1 MFLSDISLKRP
12 IAMTVVLLV
21 LALFGFLAWRTAGV
35 DLVPLVDVPYVTVT
49 VVYPGATPE
58 EIETAVVRKIED
70 AVSQVDGLKHM
81 TATCANNFCQ
91 VMLEFHLDRDVDTVA
106 TDVREKID
114 LIVNDLPSGAEKPN
128 VAKFDVNA
136 TPVVTMALTS
146 SSAKTVENGD
156 LYDYADNRLSS
167 RFSSLPGVAS
177 VELIGGEKREV
188 VVEVDRRKLAAK
200 GLTLAEVVGTV
211 GKGNIKIPSGE
222 IDEAGRSAA
231 LTFDAE
237 AKEPSELG
245 AIELGRPGGAKV
257 YLRDVAKFHFGTKRA
272 ESLAYFNGEP
282 AVVLKIT
289 KKGEANAAK
298 VVDLVRR
305 AAERAKAEL
314 PAGMSLN
321 WVRDDGAYVHATV
334 RGGFDS
340 IWQGI
345 LLTGAILVLFLSEWS
360 SALVAFVSIPVTII
374 IALIVFPFFDCTFN
388 LVTMSAVGISSGILV
403 ANSIVVLENIAARFQ
418 RDGDGGVQSTVAK
431 AAGQVAV
438 AVCAAALTNIVVF
451 LPIATMKT
459 LAGRFFVPF
468 AIVITAATFASLF
481 VSFTLTPILS
491 SMFAGRGAGVN
502 RALTF
507 VLAPWNACYNAA
519 ARFYRATLFP
529 ALRHP
534 VLLIAAVAVLSAAG
548 FAYLVPRLQLD
559 FIPTM
564 DKGEMTVRLEYPAD
578 TALEKTAERTL
589 ALARKIGSLKDSAGD
604 PLAQSVTISVGKT
617 QGILGAVS
625 QGAYL
630 AEIAVK
636 LKDMTARRETI
647 QDVAERLR
655 DVCREE
661 PDVIW
666 SALVPLVIGG
676 SAQSAEFRILG
687 DDFDTLNAVGLATA
701 REAAADPSCADVSHS
716 IRIGRPETRLYPK
729 RAVLNDLGVTPD
741 VLGTS
746 LRASFAG
753 LKCSRF
759 TKGDRS
765 YDVRVR
771 FAEEDGFSQV
781 DALNFPGVD
790 GVPFALDSV
799 ARKERVMKP
808 VQIVRSMKRR
818 AVTVYANNARG
829 YGLGTTLGVL
839 RAAAGKH
846 LPPQLRDDR
855 RRHRGIHGRDVRRVR
870 ACHKRRDHPYVSA
883 SRGNHGILDDAIRRP
898 LHGSVR
904 LSRNVCSTLG
914 YAHHVHGVRAARR
927 HHACRRGGQRGHSH
941 RRRADD
947 ASRAGDSPARGDA
960 EGVRG
965 EVPSGPD
972 EFCGVA
978 LRNAANGAWKRPR
991 IRAPRCHRHWIGWR
1005 YSPLRS
1011 RFAVSH
1017 PRFDEPCAQIVY
1029 GQPAGFCLRYVCQ
1042 AIIRPSPVRQVE
1054 RAPGS

>member
-200 GLTLAEVVGTV
+200 GLTLAEVVGKV

-418 RDGDGGVQSTVAK
+418 MGGDGGVKSTVAK

-438 AVCAAALTNIVVF
+438 AVCASALTNIVVF

-507 VLAPWNACYNAA
+507 VLAPWNACYNAT

-534 VLLIAAVAVLSAAG
+534 VLMIAAVAVLSAAG

-589 ALARKIGSLKDSAGD
+589 ELARKIGSLKDSAGD

-687 DDFDTLNAVGLATA
+687 DDFDTLNAAGLATA
-701 REAAADPSCADVSHS
+701 RDAAADPSCADVSHS

-741 VLGTS
+741 ALGTS

-781 DALNFPGVD
+781 DALNFPGAD

-846 LPPQLRDDR
+846 LPPGCETTVGGTAEYMDETFGEFALVTSVAIILTYLLLAAIMESWTMPFVVLFTVPFAYLGMFAALWVTHTTFTVFGLLAGIMLVGVVVNAAILIVDERTMLLG
-855 RRHRGIHGRDVRRVR
+855 RGIAPRAATLKASAAKFRPVLMSSAASLFGMLPMALGSGLGSELRAAIGIGSVGGILLSAVVSLYLIPALTSLVRR
-870 ACHKRRDHPYVSA
+870 
-883 SRGNHGILDDAIRRP
+883 
-898 LHGSVR
+898 
-904 LSRNVCSTLG
+904 
-914 YAHHVHGVRAARR
+914 
-927 HHACRRGGQRGHSH
+927 
-941 RRRADD
+941 
-947 ASRAGDSPARGDA
+947 
-960 EGVRG
+960 
-965 EVPSGPD
+965 
-972 EFCGVA
+972 
-978 LRNAANGAWKRPR
+978 
-991 IRAPRCHRHWIGWR
+991 
-1005 YSPLRS
+1005 
-1011 RFAVSH
+1011 
-1017 PRFDEPCAQIVY
+1017 
-1029 GQPAGFCLRYVCQ
+1029 
-1042 AIIRPSPVRQVE
+1042 
-1054 RAPGS
+1054 

>member
-188 VVEVDRRKLAAK
+188 VVEVDRSKLAAK
-200 GLTLAEVVGTV
+200 GLTLAEVVGKV

-418 RDGDGGVQSTVAK
+418 RGGDGGVKSTVAK

-438 AVCAAALTNIVVF
+438 AVCASALTNIVVF

-507 VLAPWNACYNAA
+507 VLAPWNACYNAT

-589 ALARKIGSLKDSAGD
+589 ELARKIGSLKDSAGD

-687 DDFDTLNAVGLATA
+687 DDFDTLNAAGLATA
-701 REAAADPSCADVSHS
+701 RDAAADPSCADVSHS

-741 VLGTS
+741 ALGTS

-781 DALNFPGVD
+781 DALNFPGAD

-829 YGLGTTLGVL
+829 YGLGTTIGVL

-846 LPPQLRDDR
+846 LPPGYETTVGGTAEYMDETFGEFALVTSVAIILTYLLLAAIMESWTMPFVVLFTVPFAYLGMFAALWATHTTFTVFGLLAGIMLVGVVVNAAILIVDERTMLLG
-855 RRHRGIHGRDVRRVR
+855 RGIAPR
-870 ACHKRRDHPYVSA
+870 AATLKASA
-883 SRGNHGILDDAIRRP
+883 AKFRPVLMSSAASLFGMLPMALGSGLGSELRAAIGIGSVGGIL
-898 LHGSVR
+898 
-904 LSRNVCSTLG
+904 LSAVVSLYLIPALTSL
-914 YAHHVHGVRAARR
+914 ARR
-927 HHACRRGGQRGHSH
+927 
-941 RRRADD
+941 
-947 ASRAGDSPARGDA
+947 
-960 EGVRG
+960 
-965 EVPSGPD
+965 
-972 EFCGVA
+972 
-978 LRNAANGAWKRPR
+978 
-991 IRAPRCHRHWIGWR
+991 
-1005 YSPLRS
+1005 
-1011 RFAVSH
+1011 
-1017 PRFDEPCAQIVY
+1017 
-1029 GQPAGFCLRYVCQ
+1029 
-1042 AIIRPSPVRQVE
+1042 
-1054 RAPGS
+1054 

>member
-200 GLTLAEVVGTV
+200 GLTLAEVVGKV

-305 AAERAKAEL
+305 AAEKAKAEL

-418 RDGDGGVQSTVAK
+418 RGGDGGVKSTVAK

-438 AVCAAALTNIVVF
+438 AVCASALTNIVVF

-507 VLAPWNACYNAA
+507 VLAPWNACYNAT

-741 VLGTS
+741 ALGTS

-846 LPPQLRDDR
+846 LPPGYETTVGGTAEYMDETFGEFALVTSVAIILTYLLLAAIMESWTMPFVVLFTVPFAYLGMFAALWATHTTFTVFGLLAGIMLVGVVVNAAILIVDERTMLLG
-855 RRHRGIHGRDVRRVR
+855 RGIAPR
-870 ACHKRRDHPYVSA
+870 AATLKASA
-883 SRGNHGILDDAIRRP
+883 AKFRPVLMSSAASLFGMLPMALGSGLGSELRAAIGIGSVGGIL
-898 LHGSVR
+898 
-904 LSRNVCSTLG
+904 LSAVVSLYLIPALTSL
-914 YAHHVHGVRAARR
+914 ARR
-927 HHACRRGGQRGHSH
+927 
-941 RRRADD
+941 
-947 ASRAGDSPARGDA
+947 
-960 EGVRG
+960 
-965 EVPSGPD
+965 
-972 EFCGVA
+972 
-978 LRNAANGAWKRPR
+978 
-991 IRAPRCHRHWIGWR
+991 
-1005 YSPLRS
+1005 
-1011 RFAVSH
+1011 
-1017 PRFDEPCAQIVY
+1017 
-1029 GQPAGFCLRYVCQ
+1029 
-1042 AIIRPSPVRQVE
+1042 
-1054 RAPGS
+1054 

>member
-200 GLTLAEVVGTV
+200 GLTLAEVVGKV

-231 LTFDAE
+231 ITFDAE

-298 VVDLVRR
+298 VVDLVRM
-305 AAERAKAEL
+305 AAEKAKAEL

-418 RDGDGGVQSTVAK
+418 RGGDGGVKSTVAK

-438 AVCAAALTNIVVF
+438 AVCASALTNIVVF

-507 VLAPWNACYNAA
+507 VLAPWNACYNAT

-589 ALARKIGSLKDSAGD
+589 ELARKIGSLKDSAGD

-701 REAAADPSCADVSHS
+701 RDAAADPSCADVSHS

-741 VLGTS
+741 ALGTS

-846 LPPQLRDDR
+846 LPPGCETTVGGTAEYMDETFGEFALVTSVAIILTYLLLAAIMESWTMPFVVLFTVPFAYLGMFAALWATHTTFTVFGLLAGIMLVGVVVNAAILIVDERTMLLG
-855 RRHRGIHGRDVRRVR
+855 RGIAPR
-870 ACHKRRDHPYVSA
+870 AATLKASA
-883 SRGNHGILDDAIRRP
+883 AKFRPVLMSSAASLFGMLPMALGSGLGSELRAAIGIGSVGGIL
-898 LHGSVR
+898 
-904 LSRNVCSTLG
+904 LSAVVSLYLIPALTSL
-914 YAHHVHGVRAARR
+914 ARR
-927 HHACRRGGQRGHSH
+927 
-941 RRRADD
+941 
-947 ASRAGDSPARGDA
+947 
-960 EGVRG
+960 
-965 EVPSGPD
+965 
-972 EFCGVA
+972 
-978 LRNAANGAWKRPR
+978 
-991 IRAPRCHRHWIGWR
+991 
-1005 YSPLRS
+1005 
-1011 RFAVSH
+1011 
-1017 PRFDEPCAQIVY
+1017 
-1029 GQPAGFCLRYVCQ
+1029 
-1042 AIIRPSPVRQVE
+1042 
-1054 RAPGS
+1054 

>member
-200 GLTLAEVVGTV
+200 GLTLAEVVGKV

-237 AKEPSELG
+237 AKELSELG

-305 AAERAKAEL
+305 AAEKAKAEL

-418 RDGDGGVQSTVAK
+418 RGGDGGVKSTVAK

-438 AVCAAALTNIVVF
+438 AVCASALTNIVVF

-507 VLAPWNACYNAA
+507 VLAPWNACYNAT

-589 ALARKIGSLKDSAGD
+589 ELARKIGSLKDSAGD

-687 DDFDTLNAVGLATA
+687 DDFDTLNAAGLATA
-701 REAAADPSCADVSHS
+701 RDAAADPSCADVSHS

-741 VLGTS
+741 ALGTS

-781 DALNFPGVD
+781 DALNFPGAD

-846 LPPQLRDDR
+846 LPPGYETTVGGTAEYMDETFGEFALVTSVAIILTYLLLAAIMESWTMPFVVLFTVPFAYLGMFAALWATHTTFTVFGLLAGIMLVGVVVNAAILIVDERTMLLG
-855 RRHRGIHGRDVRRVR
+855 RGIAPR
-870 ACHKRRDHPYVSA
+870 AATLKASA
-883 SRGNHGILDDAIRRP
+883 AKFRPVLMSSAASLFGMLPMALGSGLGSELRAAIGIGSVGGILLSAIVSLYLIP
-898 LHGSVR
+898 ALTS
-904 LSRNVCSTLG
+904 L
-914 YAHHVHGVRAARR
+914 ARR
-927 HHACRRGGQRGHSH
+927 
-941 RRRADD
+941 
-947 ASRAGDSPARGDA
+947 
-960 EGVRG
+960 
-965 EVPSGPD
+965 
-972 EFCGVA
+972 
-978 LRNAANGAWKRPR
+978 
-991 IRAPRCHRHWIGWR
+991 
-1005 YSPLRS
+1005 
-1011 RFAVSH
+1011 
-1017 PRFDEPCAQIVY
+1017 
-1029 GQPAGFCLRYVCQ
+1029 
-1042 AIIRPSPVRQVE
+1042 
-1054 RAPGS
+1054 

>member
-12 IAMTVVLLV
+12 IAMTVVLLA

-200 GLTLAEVVGTV
+200 GLTLAEVVGKV

-418 RDGDGGVQSTVAK
+418 RGGDGGVKSTVAK

-438 AVCAAALTNIVVF
+438 AVCASALTNIVVF

-491 SMFAGRGAGVN
+491 SMFAGRGTGVN
-502 RALTF
+502 RALSF
-507 VLAPWNACYNAA
+507 VLAPWNACYNAT

-529 ALRHP
+529 ALKHP

-589 ALARKIGSLKDSAGD
+589 ELARKIGSLKDSAGD

-687 DDFDTLNAVGLATA
+687 DDFDTLNAAGLATA
-701 REAAADPSCADVSHS
+701 RDAAADPSCADVSHS

-741 VLGTS
+741 ALGTS

-781 DALNFPGVD
+781 DALNFPGAD
-790 GVPFALDSV
+790 GVPFAIDSV

-846 LPPQLRDDR
+846 LPPGCETTVGGTAEYMDETFGEFALVTSVAIILTYLLLAAIMESWTMPFVVLFTVPFAYLGMFAALWATHTTFTVFGLLAGIMLVGVVVNAAILIVDERTMLLG
-855 RRHRGIHGRDVRRVR
+855 RGIAPR
-870 ACHKRRDHPYVSA
+870 AATLKASA
-883 SRGNHGILDDAIRRP
+883 AKFRPVLMSSAASLFGMLPMALGSGLGSELRAAIGIGSVGGIL
-898 LHGSVR
+898 
-904 LSRNVCSTLG
+904 LSAVVSLYLIPALTSL
-914 YAHHVHGVRAARR
+914 ARR
-927 HHACRRGGQRGHSH
+927 
-941 RRRADD
+941 
-947 ASRAGDSPARGDA
+947 
-960 EGVRG
+960 
-965 EVPSGPD
+965 
-972 EFCGVA
+972 
-978 LRNAANGAWKRPR
+978 
-991 IRAPRCHRHWIGWR
+991 
-1005 YSPLRS
+1005 
-1011 RFAVSH
+1011 
-1017 PRFDEPCAQIVY
+1017 
-1029 GQPAGFCLRYVCQ
+1029 
-1042 AIIRPSPVRQVE
+1042 
-1054 RAPGS
+1054 

>member
-200 GLTLAEVVGTV
+200 GLTLAEVVGKV

-345 LLTGAILVLFLSEWS
+345 LLTGAILVLFLAEWS

-388 LVTMSAVGISSGILV
+388 LVTMGAVGISSGILV

-418 RDGDGGVQSTVAK
+418 RGGDGGVKSTVAK

-438 AVCAAALTNIVVF
+438 AVCASALTNIVVF

-507 VLAPWNACYNAA
+507 VLAPWNACYNATV
-519 ARFYRATLFP
+519 RFYRATLFP

-589 ALARKIGSLKDSAGD
+589 ELARKIGSLKDSAGD

-701 REAAADPSCADVSHS
+701 RDAAADPSCADVSHS

-741 VLGTS
+741 ALGTS

-781 DALNFPGVD
+781 DALNFPGAD

-846 LPPQLRDDR
+846 LPPGYDTTVGGTAEYMDETFGEFALVTSVAIILTYLLLAAIMESWTMPFVVLFTVPFAYLGMFAALWVTHTTFTVFGLLAGIMLVGVVVNAAILIVDERTMLLG
-855 RRHRGIHGRDVRRVR
+855 RGIAPR
-870 ACHKRRDHPYVSA
+870 AATLKASA
-883 SRGNHGILDDAIRRP
+883 AKFRPVLMSSAASLFGMLPMALGSGLGSELRAAIGIGSVGGIL
-898 LHGSVR
+898 
-904 LSRNVCSTLG
+904 LSAVVSLYLIPALTSL
-914 YAHHVHGVRAARR
+914 ARR
-927 HHACRRGGQRGHSH
+927 
-941 RRRADD
+941 
-947 ASRAGDSPARGDA
+947 
-960 EGVRG
+960 
-965 EVPSGPD
+965 
-972 EFCGVA
+972 
-978 LRNAANGAWKRPR
+978 
-991 IRAPRCHRHWIGWR
+991 
-1005 YSPLRS
+1005 
-1011 RFAVSH
+1011 
-1017 PRFDEPCAQIVY
+1017 
-1029 GQPAGFCLRYVCQ
+1029 
-1042 AIIRPSPVRQVE
+1042 
-1054 RAPGS
+1054 

>member
-177 VELIGGEKREV
+177 VELVGGEKREV

-200 GLTLAEVVGTV
+200 GLTLAEVVGKV

-289 KKGEANAAK
+289 KKGESNAAK
-298 VVDLVRR
+298 VVDLVRM
-305 AAERAKAEL
+305 AAEKAKAEL

-345 LLTGAILVLFLSEWS
+345 LLTGAILVLFLAEWS

-418 RDGDGGVQSTVAK
+418 RGGDGGVKSTVAK

-438 AVCAAALTNIVVF
+438 AVCASALTNIVVF

-491 SMFAGRGAGVN
+491 SIFAGRGAAVN
-502 RALTF
+502 RALSF
-507 VLAPWNACYNAA
+507 VLAPWNACYNAT

-534 VLLIAAVAVLSAAG
+534 VLLIAAVALLSAAG

-589 ALARKIGSLKDSAGD
+589 ELARKIGSLKDSAGD

-625 QGAYL
+625 QGTYL

-701 REAAADPSCADVSHS
+701 RDAAADPSCADVSHS

-741 VLGTS
+741 ALGTS

-771 FAEEDGFSQV
+771 CAEEDGFSQV
-781 DALNFPGVD
+781 DALNFPGAD

-846 LPPQLRDDR
+846 LPPGYDTTVGGTAEYMDETFGEFALVTSVAIILTYLLLAAIMESWTMPFVVLFTVPFAYLGMFAALWATHTTFTVFGLLAGIMLVGVVVNAAILIVDERTVLLG
-855 RRHRGIHGRDVRRVR
+855 RGIAPR
-870 ACHKRRDHPYVSA
+870 AATLKASA
-883 SRGNHGILDDAIRRP
+883 AKFRPVLMSSAASLFGMLPMALGSGLGSELRAAIGIGSVGGIL
-898 LHGSVR
+898 
-904 LSRNVCSTLG
+904 LSAVVSLYLIPALTSL
-914 YAHHVHGVRAARR
+914 ARR
-927 HHACRRGGQRGHSH
+927 
-941 RRRADD
+941 
-947 ASRAGDSPARGDA
+947 
-960 EGVRG
+960 
-965 EVPSGPD
+965 
-972 EFCGVA
+972 
-978 LRNAANGAWKRPR
+978 
-991 IRAPRCHRHWIGWR
+991 
-1005 YSPLRS
+1005 
-1011 RFAVSH
+1011 
-1017 PRFDEPCAQIVY
+1017 
-1029 GQPAGFCLRYVCQ
+1029 
-1042 AIIRPSPVRQVE
+1042 
-1054 RAPGS
+1054 

>member
-200 GLTLAEVVGTV
+200 GLTLAEVVGKV

-305 AAERAKAEL
+305 AAEKAKAEL

-418 RDGDGGVQSTVAK
+418 RGGDGGVKSTVAK

-438 AVCAAALTNIVVF
+438 AVCASALTNIVVF

-502 RALTF
+502 RVLSF
-507 VLAPWNACYNAA
+507 VLAPWNACYNAT

-529 ALRHP
+529 VLRHP
-534 VLLIAAVAVLSAAG
+534 VLLITAVAVLSAAG
-548 FAYLVPRLQLD
+548 FAYLVPGLQLD

-578 TALEKTAERTL
+578 TALEKTAARTL
-589 ALARKIGSLKDSAGD
+589 ELARKIGSLKDSAGD

-636 LKDMTARRETI
+636 LKDMTARHETI

-687 DDFDTLNAVGLATA
+687 DDFDTLNAAGLATA
-701 REAAADPSCADVSHS
+701 RDAAADPSCADVSHS

-741 VLGTS
+741 ALGTS

-781 DALNFPGVD
+781 DALNFPGAD

-846 LPPQLRDDR
+846 LPPGYETTVGGTAEYMDETFGEFALVTSVAIILTYLLLAAIMESWTMPFVVLFTVPFAYLGMFAALWVTHTTFTVFGLLAGIMLVGVVVNAAILIVDERTMLLG
-855 RRHRGIHGRDVRRVR
+855 RGIAPR
-870 ACHKRRDHPYVSA
+870 AATLKASA
-883 SRGNHGILDDAIRRP
+883 AKFRPVLMSSAASLFGMLPMALGSGLGSELRAAIGIGSVGGIL
-898 LHGSVR
+898 
-904 LSRNVCSTLG
+904 LSAVVSLYLIPALTSL
-914 YAHHVHGVRAARR
+914 ARR
-927 HHACRRGGQRGHSH
+927 
-941 RRRADD
+941 
-947 ASRAGDSPARGDA
+947 
-960 EGVRG
+960 
-965 EVPSGPD
+965 
-972 EFCGVA
+972 
-978 LRNAANGAWKRPR
+978 
-991 IRAPRCHRHWIGWR
+991 
-1005 YSPLRS
+1005 
-1011 RFAVSH
+1011 
-1017 PRFDEPCAQIVY
+1017 
-1029 GQPAGFCLRYVCQ
+1029 
-1042 AIIRPSPVRQVE
+1042 
-1054 RAPGS
+1054 

>member
-188 VVEVDRRKLAAK
+188 VVEVDRSKLAAK
-200 GLTLAEVVGTV
+200 GLTLAEVVGKV

-305 AAERAKAEL
+305 AAEKAKAEL

-418 RDGDGGVQSTVAK
+418 RGGDGGVKATVAK

-438 AVCAAALTNIVVF
+438 AVCASALTNIVVF

-507 VLAPWNACYNAA
+507 VLAPWNACYNAT

-741 VLGTS
+741 ALGTS

-846 LPPQLRDDR
+846 LPPGCETTVGGTAEYMDETFGEFALVTSVAIILTYLLLAAIMESWTMPFVVLFTVPFAYLGMFAALWVTHTTFTVFGLLAGIMLVGVVVNAAILIVDERTMLLG
-855 RRHRGIHGRDVRRVR
+855 RGIAPR
-870 ACHKRRDHPYVSA
+870 AATLKASA
-883 SRGNHGILDDAIRRP
+883 AKFRPVLMSSAASLFGMLPMALGSGLGSELRAAIGIGSVGGIL
-898 LHGSVR
+898 
-904 LSRNVCSTLG
+904 LSAVVSLYLIPALTSL
-914 YAHHVHGVRAARR
+914 ARR
-927 HHACRRGGQRGHSH
+927 
-941 RRRADD
+941 
-947 ASRAGDSPARGDA
+947 
-960 EGVRG
+960 
-965 EVPSGPD
+965 
-972 EFCGVA
+972 
-978 LRNAANGAWKRPR
+978 
-991 IRAPRCHRHWIGWR
+991 
-1005 YSPLRS
+1005 
-1011 RFAVSH
+1011 
-1017 PRFDEPCAQIVY
+1017 
-1029 GQPAGFCLRYVCQ
+1029 
-1042 AIIRPSPVRQVE
+1042 
-1054 RAPGS
+1054 

>member
-177 VELIGGEKREV
+177 VELIGGEKHEV
-188 VVEVDRRKLAAK
+188 VVEVDRSRLAAK
-200 GLTLAEVVGTV
+200 GLTLAEVVGKV

-305 AAERAKAEL
+305 AAEKAKAEL

-418 RDGDGGVQSTVAK
+418 RGGDGSVKATVAK

-438 AVCAAALTNIVVF
+438 AVCASALTNIVVF

-468 AIVITAATFASLF
+468 AIVIAAATFASLF

-502 RALTF
+502 RTLSF

-589 ALARKIGSLKDSAGD
+589 ALARKIGSLKDSAGEA
-604 PLAQSVTISVGKT
+604 LAQSVTISVGKT

-741 VLGTS
+741 VLGAS

-846 LPPQLRDDR
+846 LPPGYETTVGGTAEYMDETFGEFALVTSVAIILTYLLLAAIMESWTMPFVVLFTVPFAYLGMFAALWVTHTTFTVFGLLAGIMLVGVVVNAAILIVDERTMLLG
-855 RRHRGIHGRDVRRVR
+855 RGIAPRAATLKASAAKFRPVLMSSAASLFGMLPMALGSGLGSELRAAIGIGSVGGILLSAVVSLYLIPALTSLVRR
-870 ACHKRRDHPYVSA
+870 
-883 SRGNHGILDDAIRRP
+883 
-898 LHGSVR
+898 
-904 LSRNVCSTLG
+904 
-914 YAHHVHGVRAARR
+914 
-927 HHACRRGGQRGHSH
+927 
-941 RRRADD
+941 
-947 ASRAGDSPARGDA
+947 
-960 EGVRG
+960 
-965 EVPSGPD
+965 
-972 EFCGVA
+972 
-978 LRNAANGAWKRPR
+978 
-991 IRAPRCHRHWIGWR
+991 
-1005 YSPLRS
+1005 
-1011 RFAVSH
+1011 
-1017 PRFDEPCAQIVY
+1017 
-1029 GQPAGFCLRYVCQ
+1029 
-1042 AIIRPSPVRQVE
+1042 
-1054 RAPGS
+1054 

>member
-81 TATCANNFCQ
+81 TATCANSFCQ

-188 VVEVDRRKLAAK
+188 VVEVDRGKLAAK
-200 GLTLAEVVGTV
+200 GLTLAEVVGKV

-222 IDEAGRSAA
+222 IDEAGRSAP

-305 AAERAKAEL
+305 AAEKAKAEL

-418 RDGDGGVQSTVAK
+418 RGVDGGVKSTVAK

-438 AVCAAALTNIVVF
+438 AVCASALTNIVVF

-491 SMFAGRGAGVN
+491 AMFAGRGAGVN
-502 RALTF
+502 RALSL
-507 VLAPWNACYNAA
+507 VLAPWNACYNAT

-529 ALRHP
+529 VLRHP

-589 ALARKIGSLKDSAGD
+589 ELARKIGSLKDSAGD
-604 PLAQSVTISVGKT
+604 PLVQSVTISVGKT

-625 QGAYL
+625 HGAYL

-687 DDFDTLNAVGLATA
+687 DDFDTLNAAGLATA
-701 REAAADPSCADVSHS
+701 RDAAADPSCADVSHS

-741 VLGTS
+741 ALGTS

-781 DALNFPGVD
+781 DALNFPGAD

-846 LPPQLRDDR
+846 LPPRLRDDR
-855 RRHRGIHGRDVRRVR
+855 RWHCGIHGRDVRRVR

-883 SRGNHGILDDAIRRP
+883 SRGNHGILDDAFRRP

-904 LSRNVCSTLG
+904 LSRNVRRTLG
-914 YAHHVHGVRAARR
+914 YAHHVHGVRAACR

-947 ASRAGDSPARGDA
+947 DSRTRNSSARGDA

-991 IRAPRCHRHWIGWR
+991 IRASRRHRHWIGWR
-1005 YSPLRS
+1005 HSRLRS

-1017 PRFDEPCAQIVY
+1017 PRFDKPHTKVSASENQTA
-1029 GQPAGFCLRYVCQ
+1029 A
-1042 AIIRPSPVRQVE
+1042 AIEKSKNSQLSTYE
-1054 RAPGS
+1054 YLAY

>member
-200 GLTLAEVVGTV
+200 GLTLAEVVGKV

-418 RDGDGGVQSTVAK
+418 RGGDGGVKSTVAK

-438 AVCAAALTNIVVF
+438 AVCASALTNIVVF

-589 ALARKIGSLKDSAGD
+589 ELARKIGSLKDSAGD

-846 LPPQLRDDR
+846 LPPSYETTVGGTAEYMDETFGEFALVTSVAIILTYLLLAAIMESWTMPFVVLFTVPFAYLGMFAALWATHTTFTVFGLLAGIMLVGVVVNAAILIVDERTMLLG
-855 RRHRGIHGRDVRRVR
+855 RGIAPR
-870 ACHKRRDHPYVSA
+870 AATLKASA
-883 SRGNHGILDDAIRRP
+883 AKFRPVLMSSAASLFGMLPMALGSGLGSELRAAIGIGSVGGIL
-898 LHGSVR
+898 
-904 LSRNVCSTLG
+904 LSAVVSLYLIPALTSL
-914 YAHHVHGVRAARR
+914 ARR
-927 HHACRRGGQRGHSH
+927 
-941 RRRADD
+941 
-947 ASRAGDSPARGDA
+947 
-960 EGVRG
+960 
-965 EVPSGPD
+965 
-972 EFCGVA
+972 
-978 LRNAANGAWKRPR
+978 
-991 IRAPRCHRHWIGWR
+991 
-1005 YSPLRS
+1005 
-1011 RFAVSH
+1011 
-1017 PRFDEPCAQIVY
+1017 
-1029 GQPAGFCLRYVCQ
+1029 
-1042 AIIRPSPVRQVE
+1042 
-1054 RAPGS
+1054 

>member
-200 GLTLAEVVGTV
+200 GLTLAEVVGKV

-298 VVDLVRR
+298 VVDLVRS
-305 AAERAKAEL
+305 AAEKAKAEL

-345 LLTGAILVLFLSEWS
+345 LLTGAILVLFLAEWS

-374 IALIVFPFFDCTFN
+374 IALIVFPFFNCTFN

-418 RDGDGGVQSTVAK
+418 RGGDGGVKSTVAK

-438 AVCAAALTNIVVF
+438 AVCASALTNIVVF

-502 RALTF
+502 RALSF
-507 VLAPWNACYNAA
+507 VLAPWNACYNAT

-687 DDFDTLNAVGLATA
+687 DDFDTLNAAGLATA
-701 REAAADPSCADVSHS
+701 RDAAADPSCADVSHS

-741 VLGTS
+741 ALGTS

-781 DALNFPGVD
+781 DALNFPGAD

-846 LPPQLRDDR
+846 LPPGYDTTVGGTAEYMDETFGEFALVTSVAIILTYLLLAAIMESWTMPFVVLFTVPFAYLGMFAALWATHTTFTVFGLLAGIMLVGVVVNAAILIVDERTVLLG
-855 RRHRGIHGRDVRRVR
+855 RGIAPR
-870 ACHKRRDHPYVSA
+870 AATLKASA
-883 SRGNHGILDDAIRRP
+883 AKFRPVLMSSAASLFGMLPMALGSGLGSELRAAIGIGSVGGIL
-898 LHGSVR
+898 
-904 LSRNVCSTLG
+904 LSAVVSLYLIPALTSL
-914 YAHHVHGVRAARR
+914 ARR
-927 HHACRRGGQRGHSH
+927 
-941 RRRADD
+941 
-947 ASRAGDSPARGDA
+947 
-960 EGVRG
+960 
-965 EVPSGPD
+965 
-972 EFCGVA
+972 
-978 LRNAANGAWKRPR
+978 
-991 IRAPRCHRHWIGWR
+991 
-1005 YSPLRS
+1005 
-1011 RFAVSH
+1011 
-1017 PRFDEPCAQIVY
+1017 
-1029 GQPAGFCLRYVCQ
+1029 
-1042 AIIRPSPVRQVE
+1042 
-1054 RAPGS
+1054 

>member
-200 GLTLAEVVGTV
+200 GLTLAEVVGKV

-245 AIELGRPGGAKV
+245 AIELGRPRGAKV

-305 AAERAKAEL
+305 AAEKAKAEL

-345 LLTGAILVLFLSEWS
+345 LLTGAILVLFLAEWS

-418 RDGDGGVQSTVAK
+418 KGGDGDVKSTVAK

-438 AVCAAALTNIVVF
+438 AVCASALTNIVVF

-507 VLAPWNACYNAA
+507 VLAPWNACYNAT

-636 LKDMTARRETI
+636 LKDMTARSETI

-687 DDFDTLNAVGLATA
+687 DDFDTLNAAGLATA
-701 REAAADPSCADVSHS
+701 RDAAADPSCADVSHS

-741 VLGTS
+741 ALGTS

-781 DALNFPGVD
+781 DALNFPGAD

-839 RAAAGKH
+839 RAAAGKY
-846 LPPQLRDDR
+846 LPPGYDTTVGGTAEYMDETFGEFALVTSVAIILTYLLLAAIMESWTMPFVVLFTVPFAYLGMFAALWATHTTFTVFGLLAGIMLVGVVVNAAILIVDERTMLLG
-855 RRHRGIHGRDVRRVR
+855 RGIAPR
-870 ACHKRRDHPYVSA
+870 AATLKASA
-883 SRGNHGILDDAIRRP
+883 AKFRPVLMSSAASLFGMLPMALGSGLGSELRAAIGIGSVGGIL
-898 LHGSVR
+898 
-904 LSRNVCSTLG
+904 LSAVVSLYLIPALTSL
-914 YAHHVHGVRAARR
+914 ARR
-927 HHACRRGGQRGHSH
+927 
-941 RRRADD
+941 
-947 ASRAGDSPARGDA
+947 
-960 EGVRG
+960 
-965 EVPSGPD
+965 
-972 EFCGVA
+972 
-978 LRNAANGAWKRPR
+978 
-991 IRAPRCHRHWIGWR
+991 
-1005 YSPLRS
+1005 
-1011 RFAVSH
+1011 
-1017 PRFDEPCAQIVY
+1017 
-1029 GQPAGFCLRYVCQ
+1029 
-1042 AIIRPSPVRQVE
+1042 
-1054 RAPGS
+1054 

>member
-200 GLTLAEVVGTV
+200 GLTLAEVVGKV

-345 LLTGAILVLFLSEWS
+345 LLTGAILVLFLAEWS

-418 RDGDGGVQSTVAK
+418 RGGDGGVKSTVAK

-438 AVCAAALTNIVVF
+438 AVCASALTNIVVF

-507 VLAPWNACYNAA
+507 VLAPWNACYNATV
-519 ARFYRATLFP
+519 RFYRATLFP

-701 REAAADPSCADVSHS
+701 RDAAADPSCADVSHS

-741 VLGTS
+741 ALGTS

-781 DALNFPGVD
+781 DALNFPGAD

-846 LPPQLRDDR
+846 LPPGYDTTVGGTAEYMDETFGEFALVTSVAIILTYLLLAAIMESWTMPFVVLFTVPFAYLGMFAALWVTHTTFTVFGLLAGIMLVGVVVNAAILIVDERTVLLG
-855 RRHRGIHGRDVRRVR
+855 RGIAPR
-870 ACHKRRDHPYVSA
+870 AATLKASA
-883 SRGNHGILDDAIRRP
+883 AKFRPVLMSSAASLFGMLPMALGSGLGSELRAAIGIGSVGGIL
-898 LHGSVR
+898 
-904 LSRNVCSTLG
+904 LSAVVSLYLIPALTSL
-914 YAHHVHGVRAARR
+914 ARR
-927 HHACRRGGQRGHSH
+927 
-941 RRRADD
+941 
-947 ASRAGDSPARGDA
+947 
-960 EGVRG
+960 
-965 EVPSGPD
+965 
-972 EFCGVA
+972 
-978 LRNAANGAWKRPR
+978 
-991 IRAPRCHRHWIGWR
+991 
-1005 YSPLRS
+1005 
-1011 RFAVSH
+1011 
-1017 PRFDEPCAQIVY
+1017 
-1029 GQPAGFCLRYVCQ
+1029 
-1042 AIIRPSPVRQVE
+1042 
-1054 RAPGS
+1054 

>member
-200 GLTLAEVVGTV
+200 GLTLAEVVGKV
-211 GKGNIKIPSGE
+211 GKGNIKIPLGE

-305 AAERAKAEL
+305 AAEKAKAEL

-418 RDGDGGVQSTVAK
+418 RGGDGGVKSTVAK

-438 AVCAAALTNIVVF
+438 AVCASALTNIVVF

-507 VLAPWNACYNAA
+507 VLAPWNACYNAT

-534 VLLIAAVAVLSAAG
+534 ILLIAAVAVLSVAG

-589 ALARKIGSLKDSAGD
+589 ELARKIGSLKDSAGD

-741 VLGTS
+741 ALGTS

-781 DALNFPGVD
+781 DALNFPGAD
-790 GVPFALDSV
+790 GVPFAIDSV

-846 LPPQLRDDR
+846 LPPGCETTVGGTAEYMDETFGEFALVTSVAIILTYLLLAAIMESWTMPFVVLFTVPFAYLGMFAALWATHTTFTVFGLLAGIMLVGVVVNAAILIVDERTMLLG
-855 RRHRGIHGRDVRRVR
+855 RGIAPR
-870 ACHKRRDHPYVSA
+870 AATLKASA
-883 SRGNHGILDDAIRRP
+883 AKFRPVLMSSAASLFGMLPMALGSGLGSELRAAIGIGSVGGIL
-898 LHGSVR
+898 
-904 LSRNVCSTLG
+904 LSAVVSLYLIPALTSL
-914 YAHHVHGVRAARR
+914 ARR
-927 HHACRRGGQRGHSH
+927 
-941 RRRADD
+941 
-947 ASRAGDSPARGDA
+947 
-960 EGVRG
+960 
-965 EVPSGPD
+965 
-972 EFCGVA
+972 
-978 LRNAANGAWKRPR
+978 
-991 IRAPRCHRHWIGWR
+991 
-1005 YSPLRS
+1005 
-1011 RFAVSH
+1011 
-1017 PRFDEPCAQIVY
+1017 
-1029 GQPAGFCLRYVCQ
+1029 
-1042 AIIRPSPVRQVE
+1042 
-1054 RAPGS
+1054 

>member
-200 GLTLAEVVGTV
+200 GLTLAEVVGKV

-418 RDGDGGVQSTVAK
+418 RGGDGGVKSTVAK

-438 AVCAAALTNIVVF
+438 AVCASALTNIVVF

-507 VLAPWNACYNAA
+507 VLAPWNACYNAT

-589 ALARKIGSLKDSAGD
+589 ELARKIGSLKDSAGD

-687 DDFDTLNAVGLATA
+687 DDFDTLNAAGLATA
-701 REAAADPSCADVSHS
+701 RDAAADPSCADVSHS

-771 FAEEDGFSQV
+771 FAEEDGFSQI

-846 LPPQLRDDR
+846 LPPSYETTVGGTAEYMDETFGEFALVTSVAIILTYLLLAAIMESWTMPFVVLFTVPFAYLGMFAALWVTHTTFTVFGLLAGIMLVGVVVNAAILIVDERTMLLG
-855 RRHRGIHGRDVRRVR
+855 RGIAPR
-870 ACHKRRDHPYVSA
+870 AATLKASA
-883 SRGNHGILDDAIRRP
+883 AKFRPVLMSSAASLFGMLPMALGSGLGSELRAAIGI
-898 LHGSVR
+898 GSVGGSL
-904 LSRNVCSTLG
+904 LSAVVSLYLIPALTSL
-914 YAHHVHGVRAARR
+914 ARR
-927 HHACRRGGQRGHSH
+927 
-941 RRRADD
+941 
-947 ASRAGDSPARGDA
+947 
-960 EGVRG
+960 
-965 EVPSGPD
+965 
-972 EFCGVA
+972 
-978 LRNAANGAWKRPR
+978 
-991 IRAPRCHRHWIGWR
+991 
-1005 YSPLRS
+1005 
-1011 RFAVSH
+1011 
-1017 PRFDEPCAQIVY
+1017 
-1029 GQPAGFCLRYVCQ
+1029 
-1042 AIIRPSPVRQVE
+1042 
-1054 RAPGS
+1054 

>member
-200 GLTLAEVVGTV
+200 GLTLAEVVGKV

-418 RDGDGGVQSTVAK
+418 RGGDGGVKSTVAK

-438 AVCAAALTNIVVF
+438 AVCASALTNIVVF

-507 VLAPWNACYNAA
+507 VLAPWNACYNAT

-589 ALARKIGSLKDSAGD
+589 ELARKIGSLKDSAGD

-687 DDFDTLNAVGLATA
+687 DDFDTLNAAGLATA
-701 REAAADPSCADVSHS
+701 RDAAADPSCADVSHS

-741 VLGTS
+741 ELGTS

-781 DALNFPGVD
+781 DALNFPGAD
-790 GVPFALDSV
+790 GVPFAIDSV

-846 LPPQLRDDR
+846 LPPGYETTVGGTAEYMDETFGEFALVTSVAIILTYLLLAAIMESWTMPFVVLFTVPFAYLGMFAALWATHTTFTVFGLLAGIMLVGVVVNAAILIVDERTMLLG
-855 RRHRGIHGRDVRRVR
+855 RGIAPR
-870 ACHKRRDHPYVSA
+870 AATLKASA
-883 SRGNHGILDDAIRRP
+883 AKFRPVLMSSAASLFGMLPMALGSGLGSELRAAIGIGSVGGIL
-898 LHGSVR
+898 
-904 LSRNVCSTLG
+904 LSAVVSLYLIPALTSL
-914 YAHHVHGVRAARR
+914 ARR
-927 HHACRRGGQRGHSH
+927 
-941 RRRADD
+941 
-947 ASRAGDSPARGDA
+947 
-960 EGVRG
+960 
-965 EVPSGPD
+965 
-972 EFCGVA
+972 
-978 LRNAANGAWKRPR
+978 
-991 IRAPRCHRHWIGWR
+991 
-1005 YSPLRS
+1005 
-1011 RFAVSH
+1011 
-1017 PRFDEPCAQIVY
+1017 
-1029 GQPAGFCLRYVCQ
+1029 
-1042 AIIRPSPVRQVE
+1042 
-1054 RAPGS
+1054 

>member
-200 GLTLAEVVGTV
+200 GLTLAEVVGKV

-305 AAERAKAEL
+305 AAEKAKAEL

-345 LLTGAILVLFLSEWS
+345 LLTGAILVLFLAEWS

-418 RDGDGGVQSTVAK
+418 RGGDGGVKSTVAK

-438 AVCAAALTNIVVF
+438 AVCASALTNIVVF

-507 VLAPWNACYNAA
+507 VLAPWNACYNAT

-589 ALARKIGSLKDSAGD
+589 ELARKIGSLKDSAGD

-687 DDFDTLNAVGLATA
+687 DDFDTLNAAGLATA
-701 REAAADPSCADVSHS
+701 RDAAADPSCADVSHS

-741 VLGTS
+741 ALGTS

-781 DALNFPGVD
+781 DALNFPGAD

-799 ARKERVMKP
+799 VRKERVMKP

-839 RAAAGKH
+839 RAAAEKH
-846 LPPQLRDDR
+846 LPPGCETTVGGTAEYMDETFGEFALVTSVAIILTYLLLAAIMESWTMPFVVLFTVPFAYLGMFAALWVTHTTFTVFGLLAGIMLVGVVVNAAILIVDERTVLLG
-855 RRHRGIHGRDVRRVR
+855 RGIAPR
-870 ACHKRRDHPYVSA
+870 AATLKASA
-883 SRGNHGILDDAIRRP
+883 AKFRPVLMSSAASLFGMLPMALGSGLGSELRAAIGIGSVGGIL
-898 LHGSVR
+898 
-904 LSRNVCSTLG
+904 LSAVVSLYLIPALTSL
-914 YAHHVHGVRAARR
+914 ARR
-927 HHACRRGGQRGHSH
+927 
-941 RRRADD
+941 
-947 ASRAGDSPARGDA
+947 
-960 EGVRG
+960 
-965 EVPSGPD
+965 
-972 EFCGVA
+972 
-978 LRNAANGAWKRPR
+978 
-991 IRAPRCHRHWIGWR
+991 
-1005 YSPLRS
+1005 
-1011 RFAVSH
+1011 
-1017 PRFDEPCAQIVY
+1017 
-1029 GQPAGFCLRYVCQ
+1029 
-1042 AIIRPSPVRQVE
+1042 
-1054 RAPGS
+1054 

>member
-188 VVEVDRRKLAAK
+188 VVEVDRSKLAAK
-200 GLTLAEVVGTV
+200 GLTLAEVVGKV

-305 AAERAKAEL
+305 AAEKAKAEL

-418 RDGDGGVQSTVAK
+418 RGGDGGVKATVAK

-438 AVCAAALTNIVVF
+438 AVCASALTNIVVF

-468 AIVITAATFASLF
+468 AIVIAAATFASLF

-502 RALTF
+502 RALSF

-589 ALARKIGSLKDSAGD
+589 ALARKIGSLKDSAGEA
-604 PLAQSVTISVGKT
+604 LAQSVTISVGKT

-846 LPPQLRDDR
+846 LPPGYETTVGGTAEYMDETFGEFALITSVAIILTYLLLAAIMESWTMPFVVLFTVPFAYLGMFAALWVTHTTFTVFGLLAGIMLVGVVVNAAILIVDERTMLLGRGMAPRAATLKASAAKFRPVLMSSAASLFGMLPMALGSGLGSELRAAI
-855 RRHRGIHGRDVRRVR
+855 GIGSVGGILLSAIVSLYLIPALTSLVRR
-870 ACHKRRDHPYVSA
+870 
-883 SRGNHGILDDAIRRP
+883 
-898 LHGSVR
+898 
-904 LSRNVCSTLG
+904 
-914 YAHHVHGVRAARR
+914 
-927 HHACRRGGQRGHSH
+927 
-941 RRRADD
+941 
-947 ASRAGDSPARGDA
+947 
-960 EGVRG
+960 
-965 EVPSGPD
+965 
-972 EFCGVA
+972 
-978 LRNAANGAWKRPR
+978 
-991 IRAPRCHRHWIGWR
+991 
-1005 YSPLRS
+1005 
-1011 RFAVSH
+1011 
-1017 PRFDEPCAQIVY
+1017 
-1029 GQPAGFCLRYVCQ
+1029 
-1042 AIIRPSPVRQVE
+1042 
-1054 RAPGS
+1054 

>member
-188 VVEVDRRKLAAK
+188 VVEVDRSRLAAK
-200 GLTLAEVVGTV
+200 GLTLAEVVGKV

-237 AKEPSELG
+237 AKDPSELG

-298 VVDLVRR
+298 VVDLVRK
-305 AAERAKAEL
+305 AAEKAKAEL

-418 RDGDGGVQSTVAK
+418 RGGDGSVKATVAK

-438 AVCAAALTNIVVF
+438 AVCASALTNIVVF

-468 AIVITAATFASLF
+468 AIVIAAATFASLF

-502 RALTF
+502 RALSF

-534 VLLIAAVAVLSAAG
+534 VLLIAVVAVLSAAG

-589 ALARKIGSLKDSAGD
+589 ALARKIGSLKDSAGEA
-604 PLAQSVTISVGKT
+604 LAQSVTISAGKT

-846 LPPQLRDDR
+846 LPPGYETTVGGTAEYMDETFGEFALVTSVAIILTYLLLAAIMESWTMPFVVLFTVPFAYLGMFAALWVTHTTFTVFGLLAGIMLVGVVVNAAILIVDERTMLLG
-855 RRHRGIHGRDVRRVR
+855 RGIAPRAATLKASAAKFRPVLMSSAASLFGMLPMALGSGLGSELRAAIGIGSVGGILLSAVVSLYLIPALTSLVRR
-870 ACHKRRDHPYVSA
+870 
-883 SRGNHGILDDAIRRP
+883 
-898 LHGSVR
+898 
-904 LSRNVCSTLG
+904 
-914 YAHHVHGVRAARR
+914 
-927 HHACRRGGQRGHSH
+927 
-941 RRRADD
+941 
-947 ASRAGDSPARGDA
+947 
-960 EGVRG
+960 
-965 EVPSGPD
+965 
-972 EFCGVA
+972 
-978 LRNAANGAWKRPR
+978 
-991 IRAPRCHRHWIGWR
+991 
-1005 YSPLRS
+1005 
-1011 RFAVSH
+1011 
-1017 PRFDEPCAQIVY
+1017 
-1029 GQPAGFCLRYVCQ
+1029 
-1042 AIIRPSPVRQVE
+1042 
-1054 RAPGS
+1054 

>member
-188 VVEVDRRKLAAK
+188 VVEVDRSKLAAK
-200 GLTLAEVVGTV
+200 GLTLAEVVGKI

-222 IDEAGRSAA
+222 IDEAGRSTA

-305 AAERAKAEL
+305 AAEKAKSEL

-418 RDGDGGVQSTVAK
+418 RGGDGSVKATVAK

-438 AVCAAALTNIVVF
+438 AVCASALTNIVVF

-468 AIVITAATFASLF
+468 AIVIAAATFASLF

-491 SMFAGRGAGVN
+491 SMFAGSGAGVN
-502 RALTF
+502 RTLSF
-507 VLAPWNACYNAA
+507 ILAPWNACYNAA

-534 VLLIAAVAVLSAAG
+534 VLLIAAVAVLSVAG

-578 TALEKTAERTL
+578 TALEKTAERTI
-589 ALARKIGSLKDSAGD
+589 ALARKIGALKDSAGE

-655 DVCREE
+655 NVCREE

-687 DDFDTLNAVGLATA
+687 DDFDTLNAVGLAIA

-741 VLGTS
+741 ELGTS

-781 DALNFPGVD
+781 DALNFPGAD
-790 GVPFALDSV
+790 GVPFTLDSV

-839 RAAAGKH
+839 RAAAGEH
-846 LPPQLRDDR
+846 LPPGYETTVGGTAEYIDETFGEFALVTSVAIILTYLLLAAIMESWTMPFVVLFTVPFAYLGMFAALWVTHTTFTVFGLLAGIMLVGVVVNAAILIVDERTMLLG
-855 RRHRGIHGRDVRRVR
+855 RGIAPRAATLKASAAKFRPVLMSSAASLFGMLPMALGSGLGSELRAAIGIGSVGGILLSAIVSLYLIPALTSLVRR
-870 ACHKRRDHPYVSA
+870 
-883 SRGNHGILDDAIRRP
+883 
-898 LHGSVR
+898 
-904 LSRNVCSTLG
+904 
-914 YAHHVHGVRAARR
+914 
-927 HHACRRGGQRGHSH
+927 
-941 RRRADD
+941 
-947 ASRAGDSPARGDA
+947 
-960 EGVRG
+960 
-965 EVPSGPD
+965 
-972 EFCGVA
+972 
-978 LRNAANGAWKRPR
+978 
-991 IRAPRCHRHWIGWR
+991 
-1005 YSPLRS
+1005 
-1011 RFAVSH
+1011 
-1017 PRFDEPCAQIVY
+1017 
-1029 GQPAGFCLRYVCQ
+1029 
-1042 AIIRPSPVRQVE
+1042 
-1054 RAPGS
+1054 